1 MWQYLGDGN
10 VREAAEKDKRTMVN
24 ISASSQAIRAG
35 EATGQASRSYAGA
48 LTIVTTLF
56 FMWGFLTCLNDILI
70 PHLKSI
76 FELNYVK
83 TMLIQFSFFGSYFV
97 FSVPSAKLIDWIGY
111 QRSMVAGLL
120 TMGLGAFLFLP
131 AASVPSYP
139 LFLGALIVLAAG
151 ITCLQVAANPY
162 VTVLGKP
169 ETASSRLNLTQ
180 AFNSLGTFLAPFFG
194 GVLILSAAPKTMN
207 EIRAL
212 APDALQAYRLHEAA
226 TVKIP
231 YVGLGIA
238 LVLLAIAIG
247 SFKLP
252 KIEHAQ
258 HRVGEKVNDTLWKHP
273 NLVFGAIA
281 IFVYVGAEVSIG
293 SFLVNYF
300 HEPEIGGLT
309 EKVAASFVAFYWGG
323 AMIGRFIGSNFLG
336 GTKTMYMSLVAVISV
351 ALVLIS
357 YPISGHL
364 VTDGQSMLLNALW
377 KIAWVLVAGRPL
389 FVLVAIAAAMIAVVA
404 VLRGGR
410 VTAKTGLLLGICA
423 ISTSILVTVSML
435 SAGHIAMWSIILIG
449 FFNSIMFPSIFTL
462 GVAELGPLTG
472 DGSGIMIM
480 AIVGGAIIPLAQG
493 WIADQIGI
501 HHAFFLPVICYLY
514 ILFFA
519 LSGSKPNSERQA
531 KA

>member
-1 MWQYLGDGN
+1 MAI
-10 VREAAEKDKRTMVN
+10 AAPNTGT
-24 ISASSQAIRAG
+24 SATASAAG
-35 EATGQASRSYAGA
+35 QSYGAPLAT
-48 LTIVTTLF
+48 VTTLF
-56 FMWGFLTCLNDILI
+56 FMWGFLTCLNDILV

-76 FELNYVK
+76 FDLNYAKV
-83 TMLIQFSFFGSYFV
+83 MLIQFAFFGAYFI
-97 FSVPSAKLIDWIGY
+97 FSIPSAKIIDWMGY

-120 TMGLGAFLFLP
+120 TMGVGAFLFVP
-131 AASVPSYP
+131 AASVPSFP

-194 GVLILSAAPKTMN
+194 GLLILSTAPMTMDQ
-207 EIRAL
+207 IRAL

-226 TVKIP
+226 TVKTP
-231 YVGLGIA
+231 YVGLGIT

-258 HRVGEKVNDTLWKHP
+258 HKVGEKVNDSIWNHP
-273 NLVFGAIA
+273 NLIFGAIG

-300 HEPEIGGLT
+300 GQPEIGGLT

-323 AMIGRFIGSNFLG
+323 AMVGRFIGS
-336 GTKTMYMSLVAVISV
+336 
-351 ALVLIS
+351 ALL
-357 YPISGHL
+357 
-364 VTDGQSMLLNALW
+364 QKM
-377 KIAWVLVAGRPL
+377 
-389 FVLVAIAAAMIAVVA
+389 
-404 VLRGGR
+404 
-410 VTAKTGLLLGICA
+410 KTGGLLGICA
-423 ISTSILVTVSML
+423 VCAAALVAISML
-435 SAGHIAMWSIILIG
+435 TSGHVAMYSIILVG

-472 DGSGIMIM
+472 DGSGVMIM
-480 AIVGGAIIPLAQG
+480 AIVGGAILPVAQG

-519 LSGSKPNSERQA
+519 LSGSKPNSERYA
-531 KA
+531 IAS

>member
-1 MWQYLGDGN
+1 MAI
-10 VREAAEKDKRTMVN
+10 VAPSSSAT
-24 ISASSQAIRAG
+24 ISASEPSK
-35 EATGQASRSYAGA
+35 SYTVPLAV
-48 LTIVTTLF
+48 VTTLF
-56 FMWGFLTCLNDILI
+56 FMWGFLTCLNDILV
-70 PHLKSI
+70 PHLKPI
-76 FELNYVK
+76 FDLNYK
-83 TMLIQFSFFGSYFV
+83 EIMLVQFAFFGAYFL
-97 FSVPSAKLIDWIGY
+97 FSIPSAKIIDWIGY
-111 QRSMVAGLL
+111 QKSMVLGLL
-120 TMGLGAFLFLP
+120 TMGAGPFLFVP

-139 LFLGALIVLAAG
+139 LFLVALIVLAAG

-169 ETASSRLNLTQ
+169 QTASSRLNLTQ

-194 GVLILSAAPKTMN
+194 GVLILSAAPKSME

-226 TVKIP
+226 TVKTP

-238 LVLLAIAIG
+238 LVVLAVAIG

-258 HRVGEKVNDTLWKHP
+258 HKVGERVNDSIWRHP
-273 NLVFGAIA
+273 NLIFGAIA

-300 HEPEIGGLT
+300 SQPDIGGMT
-309 EKVAASFVAFYWGG
+309 EKLAAGFVAFYWGG
-323 AMIGRFIGSNFLG
+323 AMVGRFIGSG
-336 GTKTMYMSLVAVISV
+336 
-351 ALVLIS
+351 
-357 YPISGHL
+357 
-364 VTDGQSMLLNALW
+364 LLQ
-377 KIAWVLVAGRPL
+377 K
-389 FVLVAIAAAMIAVVA
+389 M
-404 VLRGGR
+404 
-410 VTAKTGLLLGICA
+410 KTGQLLGICA
-423 ISTSILVTVSML
+423 VCAAGLVTISMIST
-435 SAGHIAMWSIILIG
+435 GHFAMWSIILVG

-493 WIADQIGI
+493 AVADSVGI

-531 KA
+531 RT